1 MVKIEN
7 QETTRTL
14 TNEAINI
21 LSDALLHEM
30 GRYNQAA
37 ALVTDTEARE
47 AVERAKHRVYAVFQT
62 INQFIEDPSL

>member
-1 MVKIEN
+1 ME
-7 QETTRTL
+7 
-14 TNEAINI
+14 
-21 LSDALLHEM
+21 
-30 GRYNQAA
+30 RYNQAA